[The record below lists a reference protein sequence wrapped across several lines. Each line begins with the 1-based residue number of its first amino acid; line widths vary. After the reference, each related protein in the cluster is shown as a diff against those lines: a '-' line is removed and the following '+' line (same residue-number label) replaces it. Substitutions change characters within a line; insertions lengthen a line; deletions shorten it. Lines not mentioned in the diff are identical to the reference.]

1 MSADVLQSI
10 SKNFSELEQEFDKV
24 AATVDI
30 ESVPN
35 KINDFKL
42 NLDVGPSSKDVKQV
56 HK

>member
-10 SKNFSELEQEFDKV
+10 SKNFSELEQEF
-24 AATVDI
+24 DI